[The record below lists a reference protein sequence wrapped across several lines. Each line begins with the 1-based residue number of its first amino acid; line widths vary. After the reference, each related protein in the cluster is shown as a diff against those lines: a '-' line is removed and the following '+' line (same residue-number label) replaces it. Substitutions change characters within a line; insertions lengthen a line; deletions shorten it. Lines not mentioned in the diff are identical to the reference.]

1 MSDPNKPRLG
11 VLAEP
16 LPDMAALLLQSI
28 AGTHADVL
36 EFRELD
42 ESYQLGIRT
51 VSGTFTHTPTGRQY
65 IVAVCAI
72 PTEA

>member
-11 VLAEP
+11 VLSEP
-16 LPDMAALLLQSI
+16 LPDLAALLLQSI

-36 EFRELD
+36 AFGELD
-42 ESYQLGIRT
+42 ESYQLGIRA
-51 VSGTFTHTPTGRQY
+51 VSGTFTHKPTGRQY

>member
-1 MSDPNKPRLG
+1 MTDANKPRLA
-11 VLAEP
+11 VLSEP
-16 LPDMAALLLQSI
+16 LPDMAALLLASI

-36 EFRELD
+36 QAGDID
-42 ESYQLGIRT
+42 ESYQLGIRS
-51 VSGTFTHTPTGRQY
+51 VSGEFIHTPSGRRY